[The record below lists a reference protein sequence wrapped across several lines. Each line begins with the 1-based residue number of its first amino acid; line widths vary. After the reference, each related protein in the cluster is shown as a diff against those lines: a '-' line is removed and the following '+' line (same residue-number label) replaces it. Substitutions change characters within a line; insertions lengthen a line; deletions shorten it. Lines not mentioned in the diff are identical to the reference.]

1 MPGSNSF
8 ARIVADGQKLLAA
21 VAANAD
27 QLKAADALR
36 TQLDQLLTQFK
47 ELAARRD
54 TLRAD
59 KQVLSKQLA
68 ETAQRISDSTIDLK
82 ANIKAALG
90 SRSEKLVEFNVAP
103 RRKVLRTERTQVRKA
118 VKTPPALATPS
129 APAAGDPP
137 AAK

>member
-27 QLKAADALR
+27 QLKGAEALR

-54 TLRAD
+54 TLKAD

-68 ETAQRISDSTIDLK
+68 ETAQRISDTTIDLK
-82 ANIKAALG
+82 AGVKSALG
-90 SRSEKLVEFNVAP
+90 SRSEKLVEFSVAP
-103 RRKVLRTERTQVRKA
+103 RRKVLRTERTTTRKA
-118 VKTPPALATPS
+118 AKTPPAPATPS
-129 APAAGDPP
+129 TPVAGDTP
-137 AAK
+137 ATK